1 MARYLGNKNEK
12 EVHDLENEKVGCKIS
27 QIKPEHK
34 IPIATLEEAKKY
46 FARGWDGCKWCLPQY
61 HRK

>member
-1 MARYLGNKNEK
+1 M
-12 EVHDLENEKVGCKIS
+12 HDLENEKVGCKIS